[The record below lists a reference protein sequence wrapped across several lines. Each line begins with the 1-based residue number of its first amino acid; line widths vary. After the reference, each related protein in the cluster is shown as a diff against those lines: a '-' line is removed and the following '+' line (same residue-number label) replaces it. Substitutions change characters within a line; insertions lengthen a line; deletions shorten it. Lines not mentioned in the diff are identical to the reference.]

1 MRSFLSNVFYQVNNR
16 MKEFCPFFGDEF
28 PTKGSENWHTE
39 SRHFFPRTRGI
50 FHSPGETPIQKKTFP
65 FSLSTSNLKLK
76 PQTLCFH
83 CMLYCFITKI
93 EKINAPPQSTLI
105 HPSLEEHL
113 SKNLT
118 SHEGNEICK
127 MLYLKCRN
135 VSPKLI
141 WSATKNVGEK

>member
-1 MRSFLSNVFYQVNNR
+1 MTFTPKEARTVILSRATSY
-16 MKEFCPFFGDEF
+16 
-28 PTKGSENWHTE
+28 
-39 SRHFFPRTRGI
+39 PRTLGI

-65 FSLSTSNLKLK
+65 FSLSASNFKLK
-76 PQTLCFH
+76 PQTLSFH
-83 CMLYCFITKI
+83 FTLYCFITQI

-113 SKNLT
+113 YKNLT
-118 SHEGNEICK
+118 SHEGPEICK

-141 WSATKNVGEK
+141 WKCHEKCRSRNDSLASMIDPSLVVIHIN